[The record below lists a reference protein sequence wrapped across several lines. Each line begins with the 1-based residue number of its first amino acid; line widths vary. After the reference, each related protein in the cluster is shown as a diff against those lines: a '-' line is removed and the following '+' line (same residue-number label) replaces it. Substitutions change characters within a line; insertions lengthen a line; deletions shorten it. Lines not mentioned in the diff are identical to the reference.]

1 MKSKWIAILLVTS
14 VALNLLLVGFVVGKR
29 AMPEAGTDPTR
40 VYPRW
45 ARTLPEPRRDALR
58 PVVRAHM
65 QAIRPS
71 LRELRL
77 LHRNLRAAIVAD
89 PFDATALDDALRAL
103 REQDGKVQ
111 VVSHNSFIDFVAKLT
126 PAEREQLARD
136 VGRGRPHK
144 GDRHEPRPGFRTNET
159 R

>member
-1 MKSKWIAILLVTS
+1 MKSKWIAILLITS
-14 VALNLLLVGFVVGKR
+14 VILNLLLVGFIVGKR
-29 AMPEAGTDPTR
+29 AMPDAGADPTR
-40 VYPRW
+40 HYPRW

-58 PVVRAHM
+58 PMIRTHM

-71 LRELRL
+71 LRELRA

-89 PFDATALDDALRAL
+89 PYDAAALDEALQALRG
-103 REQDGKVQ
+103 QNDKVQ

-136 VGRGRPHK
+136 VGRGRPHNSSGHK
-144 GDRHEPRPGFRTNET
+144 PRPGHRSNET